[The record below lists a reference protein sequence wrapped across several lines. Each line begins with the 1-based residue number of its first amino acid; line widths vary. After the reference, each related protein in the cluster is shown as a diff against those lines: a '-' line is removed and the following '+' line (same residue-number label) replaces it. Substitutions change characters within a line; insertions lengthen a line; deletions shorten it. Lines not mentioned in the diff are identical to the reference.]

1 MRIRLFNTYGREL
14 QAFTPISEGQ
24 VGMYACGPTVYKF
37 AHIGNL
43 RAYVFEDLLRRSL
56 EYAGFTVRHV
66 MNVTDVGHLSDDAD
80 EGEDKML
87 RSAREQGMTVWEIA
101 DFYTSA
107 FFRDTDLL
115 NIERPTVVCR
125 ATEHIGEMIGLVKRL
140 EDRGFTYQSA
150 GNVYFDIEKFPD
162 YGKLALL
169 DRQELRAGARI
180 EVDEHK
186 HNPRDFVLWFTNSK
200 FEHQAMTWESP
211 WGTGYPGWHLECSA
225 MSMKYLG
232 EHFDIHCGGV
242 DHIPVHH
249 TNEIAQSEAS
259 TGKKWVNYWLH
270 NEFVLMNDKKMAK
283 SSGGFV
289 TLSDLMERGYDPLDF
304 RYLCLG
310 THYRTQLQYTIEALD
325 GARAA
330 RLNLL
335 ERVSRL
341 SDEAAPVGPSD
352 LSDRARFYLA
362 EFEEGVS
369 NDLGLPKCLAA
380 VWNLLKEPSLPDTE
394 RLTLILEMDRVLGLR
409 LAESRHRD
417 SEIDE
422 EAKELVR
429 KRDEARRMK
438 DFRRADEI
446 REILLSRGI
455 ILEDSPSG
463 TKIYKK
469 GN

>member
-14 QAFTPISEGQ
+14 QAFTPITEGH

-43 RAYVFEDLLRRSL
+43 RAYVFEDVLRRAL
-56 EYAGFTVRHV
+56 EYAGFIVRHV

-87 RSAREQGMTVWEIA
+87 RSAREQGMTVREIA
-101 DFYTSA
+101 DFYTAA

-115 NIERPTVVCR
+115 NIERPSVVCR

-140 EDRGFTYQSA
+140 EDRGFTYLA
-150 GNVYFDIEKFPD
+150 GGNVYFDIGKFPG

-169 DRQELRAGARI
+169 DRQELLAGARI
-180 EVDEHK
+180 EVDEYK
-186 HNPRDFVLWFTNSK
+186 HDPRDFVLWFTNSK
-200 FEHQAMTWESP
+200 FEHQSMTWDSP

-249 TNEIAQSEAS
+249 TNEIAQSEAA

-270 NEFVLMNDKKMAK
+270 NEFVLMNDRKMAK

-289 TLSDLMERGYDPLDF
+289 TLSDLVERGYDPLDF

-330 RLNLL
+330 RMNLVD
-335 ERVSRL
+335 RVSRL
-341 SDEAAPVGPSD
+341 AGEATPAGLAE
-352 LSDRARFYLA
+352 LSDQARGYLV
-362 EFEEGVS
+362 EFEEGIS
-369 NDLGLPKCLAA
+369 NDLGLPKGLAT
-380 VWNLLKEPSLPDTE
+380 VWNLLKDPSLRETE
-394 RLTLILEMDRVLGLR
+394 KLTLVFEVDRVLGLR
-409 LAESRHRD
+409 LARAKRD
-417 SEIDE
+417 DSDIDE
-422 EAKELVR
+422 GAQELVR
-429 KRDEARRMK
+429 QRNEARRMK
-438 DFRRADEI
+438 DFQKADEI
-446 REILLSRGI
+446 REILLGRGI
-455 ILEDSPSG
+455 ILEDSPNG